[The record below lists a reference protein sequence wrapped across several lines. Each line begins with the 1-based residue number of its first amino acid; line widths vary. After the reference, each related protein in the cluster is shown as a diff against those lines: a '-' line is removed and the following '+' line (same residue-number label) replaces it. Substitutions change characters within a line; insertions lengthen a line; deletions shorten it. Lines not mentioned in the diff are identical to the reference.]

1 MSLFYDENKH
11 LYSGLPSGRLVF
23 LKVYIICERRRERL
37 SIPSSAT
44 DVPAEATLVAPV
56 TCVITANYLTFLF
69 EQFNQFGIGETGL
82 SLLLEGKRAFISGGT
97 RGIGAALCE
106 IFAREGADIAFNYH
120 ASDEL
125 AAEMKAKVEALGR
138 QCLPF
143 KVSVTDRVGMKRV
156 AREIHEE
163 WDSIDILV
171 NNAAVNKADNF
182 ATTTDRSWDWVVD
195 TNVGSLFAV
204 TKPFYKQMI
213 RQRKGTILNITS
225 IGAIRALPT
234 AVHYATSKAAMIG
247 FTKCLSRE
255 AANFGITVN
264 AIAAGIFDTDLGNTL
279 PERLLAAHENWV
291 SLRRLGQ
298 PSELA
303 EFAAFIVSDRN
314 SYMNGEIITVDG
326 GTIT

>member
-1 MSLFYDENKH
+1 MN
-11 LYSGLPSGRLVF
+11 
-23 LKVYIICERRRERL
+23 
-37 SIPSSAT
+37 
-44 DVPAEATLVAPV
+44 
-56 TCVITANYLTFLF
+56 
-69 EQFNQFGIGETGL
+69 
-82 SLLLEGKRAFISGGT
+82 LLLEGKTAFVSGGT

-106 IFAREGADIAFNYH
+106 IFAREGADVAFNYH
-120 ASDEL
+120 TSDDL
-125 AAEMKAKVEALGR
+125 AESVKAKIETFGRRALA
-138 QCLPF
+138 F
-143 KVSVTDRVGMKRV
+143 KVSVTDRLGMKRV
-156 AREIHEE
+156 AREIAETWGH
-163 WDSIDILV
+163 IDILV

-195 TNVGSLFAV
+195 TNVNSLFAV
-204 TKPFYKQMI
+204 TKPIYKQMI
-213 RQRKGTILNITS
+213 RRRSGTILNITS

-279 PERLLAAHENWV
+279 PARLLEAHENWV
-291 SLRRLGQ
+291 SLRRLGR
-298 PSELA
+298 PEELA
-303 EFAAFIVSDRN
+303 EFAAFIVSPRN

>member
-1 MSLFYDENKH
+1 LN
-11 LYSGLPSGRLVF
+11 
-23 LKVYIICERRRERL
+23 
-37 SIPSSAT
+37 
-44 DVPAEATLVAPV
+44 
-56 TCVITANYLTFLF
+56 
-69 EQFNQFGIGETGL
+69 
-82 SLLLEGKRAFISGGT
+82 LLLEGKTAFVSGGT

-106 IFAREGADIAFNYH
+106 IFAREGADVAFNYH
-120 ASDEL
+120 TSDDL
-125 AAEMKAKVEALGR
+125 AESVKAKIETFGRRALA
-138 QCLPF
+138 F
-143 KVSVTDRVGMKRV
+143 KVSVTDRLGMKRV
-156 AREIHEE
+156 AREIAETWGH
-163 WDSIDILV
+163 IDILV

-195 TNVGSLFAV
+195 TNVNSLFAV
-204 TKPFYKQMI
+204 TKPIYKQMI
-213 RQRKGTILNITS
+213 RRRSGTILNITS

-279 PERLLAAHENWV
+279 PARLLEAHENWV
-291 SLRRLGQ
+291 SLRRLGR
-298 PSELA
+298 PEELA
-303 EFAAFIVSDRN
+303 EFAAFIVSPRN